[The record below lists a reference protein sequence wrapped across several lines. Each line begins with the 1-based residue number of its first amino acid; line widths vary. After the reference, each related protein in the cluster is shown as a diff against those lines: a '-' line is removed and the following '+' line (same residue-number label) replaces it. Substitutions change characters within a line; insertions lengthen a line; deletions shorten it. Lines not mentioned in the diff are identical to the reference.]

1 MCYVYESPQKDRI
14 AAMGVCV
21 CVLYGQKVDIKDCKT
36 GRVTGLEC
44 FLMRD
49 SCLMDAQ

>member
-14 AAMGVCV
+14 AGMSVCV
-21 CVLYGQKVDIKDCKT
+21 SHGQKVDIKDCKT

-49 SCLMDAQ
+49 SCLMDAR